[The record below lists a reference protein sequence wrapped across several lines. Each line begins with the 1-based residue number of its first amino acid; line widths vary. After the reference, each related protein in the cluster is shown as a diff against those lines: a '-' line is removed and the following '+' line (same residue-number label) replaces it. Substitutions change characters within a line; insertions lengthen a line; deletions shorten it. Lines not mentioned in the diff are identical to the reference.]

1 MQFKGYYINL
11 GNCIE
16 RNNKMKQ
23 QLLESGIAEQYQRF
37 EAISGQGRPEHAQTK
52 LTPGHLGCWLSH
64 QELWAEAEKTN
75 SHLHIMEDDAIIGNL
90 LSTTLKSIELEDTSW
105 DLLFTDAYFHP
116 SPSPEQFERLR
127 RLKQDFYNNR
137 KIALVDLKNISFTG
151 TSSYLINHRSARKL
165 IDLINGKWNSNLTID
180 VYLQKLVSQ
189 GRIKAYVTIP
199 FLSAIGPE
207 NIASTTGSQGPAL
220 PALNAF
226 RESWYYDSAPQ
237 EIYARIKPCK
247 CDTGTEPMLG
257 IYLELLR
264 NVLGTIASNTNF
276 ESS

>member
-1 MQFKGYYINL
+1 MKNL
-11 GNCIE
+11 
-16 RNNKMKQ
+16 
-23 QLLESGIAEQYQRF
+23 
-37 EAISGQGRPEHAQTK
+37 
-52 LTPGHLGCWLSH
+52 
-64 QELWAEAEKTN
+64 
-75 SHLHIMEDDAIIGNL
+75 
-90 LSTTLKSIELEDTSW
+90 
-105 DLLFTDAYFHP
+105 
-116 SPSPEQFERLR
+116 
-127 RLKQDFYNNR
+127 
-137 KIALVDLKNISFTG
+137 SFTG